1 MKSPHRQTS
10 RIEESNLCHPCSHL
24 LSARWVI
31 NVRDLAESGGFLRES
46 ENLGK
51 GVSWGTKRAI
61 GYYRSNCDAKP
72 VLRCR
77 AGAATIALW

>member
-10 RIEESNLCHPCSHL
+10 RIEESVS
-24 LSARWVI
+24 SAFSFVKREMVI
-31 NVRDLAESGGFLRES
+31 NVSDLAESGGFRES

-61 GYYRSNCDAKP
+61 GYYRCNCDAKP